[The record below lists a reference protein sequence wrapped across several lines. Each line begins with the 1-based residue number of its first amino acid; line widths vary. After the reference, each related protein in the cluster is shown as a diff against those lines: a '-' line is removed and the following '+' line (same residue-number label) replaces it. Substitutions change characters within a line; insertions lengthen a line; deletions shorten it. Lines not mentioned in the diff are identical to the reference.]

1 MDNHLSLDQIREL
14 IKPISGPDGRGTKD
28 ADVLVVGAGP
38 IGLTVANILGSLGV
52 STILLERNE
61 LTSDLPKALVID
73 DEYLRLLDSLDLLDD
88 MEEHLSPPFGIFF
101 YSMRGKPV
109 VGQPFLTSN
118 GFGNRA
124 GLMQPVFEKK
134 LLHGARRYPCL
145 DLQYRSTVAGLDQ
158 DENGVRLKVVRA
170 GREHLVTGRFV
181 LACDGARS
189 FIRSAVNISFA
200 GNRIDQPHLVVDLAE
215 FPDRSPFS
223 RFFCNPERPLNSVP
237 APYGGRRL
245 EFMLNPGEDH
255 YKIVTADSIRDLVDR
270 HTPYKGTPLK
280 IIRSVVYG
288 FRERIAERMG
298 SKRVF
303 LLGDAAHVM
312 PPFGAQAMNTGA
324 RDANNICWKI
334 AAVSREAQPHNP

>member
-1 MDNHLSLDQIREL
+1 MDNQLSLDQIREL

-38 IGLTVANILGSLGV
+38 VGLTVVNILGSLGI

-73 DEYLRLLDSLDLLDD
+73 DEYLRLLDNLELLGD

-101 YSMRGKPV
+101 YSVRGKPV
-109 VGQPFLTSN
+109 VKVNPFLTSN

-134 LLHGARRYPCL
+134 LLHGAQRFPCV

-158 DENGVRLKVVRA
+158 DENGVRLKVFRA
-170 GREHLVTGRFV
+170 GREHRVTGRFV

-189 FIRSAVNISFA
+189 FIRSAVSISFA

-223 RFFCNPERPLNSVP
+223 RFFAILSGRSTACLRHMAGEGWSSCSTP
-237 APYGGRRL
+237 A
-245 EFMLNPGEDH
+245 
-255 YKIVTADSIRDLVDR
+255 
-270 HTPYKGTPLK
+270 K
-280 IIRSVVYG
+280 IIARLPRRTASVISWTDILRTKEHPSKSSGRWSMDFRSASPSEWD
-288 FRERIAERMG
+288 RNG
-298 SKRVF
+298 SSCSATQHTSCRRS
-303 LLGDAAHVM
+303 
-312 PPFGAQAMNTGA
+312 A
-324 RDANNICWKI
+324 R
-334 AAVSREAQPHNP
+334 RP